1 MCSALASSL
10 SLRLFYDHNNDHDRD
25 DHRVHLYC
33 GDDDNDDDTQALA
46 LLLANTTNTIDSVVD
61 KITSKLHIDIKDH
74 QTVVVFSVI
83 R

>member
-1 MCSALASSL
+1 MI
-10 SLRLFYDHNNDHDRD
+10 
-25 DHRVHLYC
+25 
-33 GDDDNDDDTQALA
+33 DDNDDDTQALA
-46 LLLANTTNTIDSVVD
+46 LLLANTTNTNDSVVD